1 MKTKFGNI
9 LMLAAIAALMFLAGL
24 SAPDSVRSS
33 LSIPGP
39 SKAPALAAPASV
51 AAPPAVAASTPLP
64 AAAAAPATAKTPP
77 ILLES
82 LQVPVPPPAGRQF
95 ALQAGQFAS
104 EDAAAALGASLSAQ
118 KLPFDQPIRA
128 VDQGGTIWYI
138 VAIGPYAT
146 LDAARAARTQAGLK
160 LNLGGLPAIML
171 PPTPPP
177 KS

>member
-33 LSIPGP
+33 LSILGP
-39 SKAPALAAPASV
+39 SKAPAVAAPAPASA

-64 AAAAAPATAKTPP
+64 APATAKTPP

-146 LDAARAARTQAGLK
+146 LDAARAARTGAGLK